1 MSRSSASTSIDDAA
15 RRTPDAAPRTM
26 TEKGAFADGAAQV
39 DAASGD
45 DGAAAP
51 AGRARGRDPRAL
63 ADLLPYLRPYR
74 GRALGALAALTVA
87 SGAVLAIGQAIR
99 RVIDYGFD
107 ESQRGL
113 LDYYFAGMFGVIL
126 LLAAA
131 TFARYYL
138 VTWLGERVVAD
149 LRRAVYGHVLQ
160 LSPPFFEVTR
170 PGEVLSRLTTDT
182 EIIQTVVGS
191 SASVALRNLL
201 LLVGG
206 AVLMVV
212 TSPMAALV
220 MVAIVPFVVLP
231 LVLFGR
237 RVRGLSRQSQDRIAD
252 ISAYAGES
260 FYAIQEVQANAHE
273 GIDRERFAGRVEGAF
288 ATGMK
293 RVQARAW
300 LTALVMLLAFGA
312 VNAMM
317 WLGSRAVLDGDVS
330 AGQLTA
336 FVFYA
341 VVVSAALA
349 ALSEVWGDLQRAAGA
364 VERLMELLRTE
375 PEIAAPAEPVDL
387 PGTVA
392 DTGEPM
398 ALGVTFQ
405 DVTFRYPTRPDLPAL
420 EEIDLD
426 IRPGEKVALVGP
438 SGAGKSTLFQLLLR
452 FRDPDAGR
460 VLLHGVDIAKAD
472 PQALR
477 ARLGM
482 VAQDPAIFAARAR
495 ENIRYGRPDATDAEV
510 EQAAEAA
517 AAADFIRD
525 LPQGYETFLGERGV
539 RLSGGQRQRIAIARA
554 ILRNPSVLLLDE
566 ATSALDSESERKVQ
580 AAMQSLMQGRTTLI
594 IAHRLATVLRC
605 DRIVVLDR
613 GRIVA
618 VGPHHELLQR
628 GGLYARLAELQF
640 AEGAA
645 ALRAG
650 TG

>member
-1 MSRSSASTSIDDAA
+1 MSRANGDPQVTEAVA
-15 RRTPDAAPRTM
+15 
-26 TEKGAFADGAAQV
+26 EKGAFADG
-39 DAASGD
+39 SK
-45 DGAAAP
+45 AAAP
-51 AGRARGRDPRAL
+51 GIDARTGRGKARDPRAL
-63 ADLLPYLRPYR
+63 AALLPFLRPYR
-74 GRALGALAALTVA
+74 GHVLGALAALVVA

-107 ESQRGL
+107 ERHRDL
-113 LDYYFAGMFGVIL
+113 LDVYFAGMFGVIL
-126 LLAAA
+126 LLAIA
-131 TFARYYL
+131 TFGRYYL

-149 LRRAVYGHVLQ
+149 LRRKVYGHVLR

-201 LLVGG
+201 LLFGG
-206 AVLMVV
+206 SVLMVV
-212 TSPMAALV
+212 TSPMAALI
-220 MVAIVPFVVLP
+220 MVAIVPFIVFP

-252 ISAYAGES
+252 IAAYAGES
-260 FYAIQEVQANAHE
+260 FHAIQEVQANAHE
-273 GIDRERFAGRVEGAF
+273 EIDRTHF
-288 ATGMK
+288 ATAVERAFGTGMR
-293 RVQARAW
+293 RVKARAW
-300 LTALVMLLAFGA
+300 LTALVMMLAFGA

-317 WLGSRAVLDGDVS
+317 WLGSRAVLDGTVS

-336 FVFYA
+336 FIFYA

-364 VERLMELLRTE
+364 VERLMELLDTA
-375 PEIAAPAEPVDL
+375 PEIAAPAAPVAL
-387 PGTVA
+387 PGEA
-392 DTGEPM
+392 ATGPQAGEGRSPGAAMAQPMAQPM
-398 ALGVTFQ
+398 ALGVTFE

-420 EEIDLD
+420 EEIDLA

-452 FRDPDAGR
+452 FRDPDRGR
-460 VLLHGVDIAKAD
+460 VLLHGVDIAQAD
-472 PQALR
+472 PLAVR

-482 VAQDPAIFAARAR
+482 VAQDPAIFAASAM
-495 ENIRYGRPDATDAEV
+495 ENIRYGRPEASDAEV
-510 EQAAEAA
+510 EAAAEAA
-517 AAADFIRD
+517 AADFISE
-525 LPQGYETFLGERGV
+525 LPQGFHTFLGERGV

-580 AAMQSLMQGRTTLI
+580 TAMQTLMQGRTTLI

-618 VGPHHELLQR
+618 VGTHDELLRR